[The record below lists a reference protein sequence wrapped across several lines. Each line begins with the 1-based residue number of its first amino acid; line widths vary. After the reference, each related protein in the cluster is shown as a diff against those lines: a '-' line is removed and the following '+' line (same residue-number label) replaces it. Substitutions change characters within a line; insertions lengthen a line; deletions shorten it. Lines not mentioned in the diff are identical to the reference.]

1 MAARPL
7 FVVLALLGATL
18 ACPAQQVIAEASAVR
33 GPILATKDGLSLPA
47 GEFTVADLIDATSR
61 YLCRNY
67 LHDDGAIA
75 VLAPFTLQRPL
86 ALDALGAEEV
96 LYALLAS
103 RDLLVLPLD
112 ELRGMFAIV
121 PLVGRD
127 RPLPM
132 TSVPMR
138 TPDEILRRP
147 RLHEL
152 VTTVVTLRAAEAPA
166 LANALSVQF
175 TLQSGRAA
183 SQTTAA
189 ALDARTLLLHGFR
202 DQLAEVLAVLRQLDR
217 HAEAAATPADVLQRL
232 DALEREVAALR
243 RELAE
248 RPPAPR

>member
-1 MAARPL
+1 MLARPQL
-7 FVVLALLGATL
+7 VGLALLGATL
-18 ACPAQQVIAEASAVR
+18 ACPAQQVVAAASARR

-47 GEFTVADLIDATSR
+47 GEFTVADLIEATSR

-67 LHDDGAIA
+67 LYDDGAVA
-75 VLAPFTLQRPL
+75 ALAPFTLQRQL

-103 RDLLVLPLD
+103 RDLLVLPID
-112 ELRGMFAIV
+112 EARGLFAVV
-121 PLVGRD
+121 PLAARD
-127 RPLPM
+127 RPLPV

-147 RLHEL
+147 RLREL
-152 VTTVVTLRAAEAPA
+152 VTTVVELRAAEAPA

-183 SQTTAA
+183 GQTTAA
-189 ALDARTLLLHGFR
+189 ALGAHTLLLHGFR
-202 DQLAEVLAVLRQLDR
+202 DQLAEVLVVVRQLDR
-217 HAEAAATPADVLQRL
+217 LTETQAVPPSVLQRL

-243 RELAE
+243 RALAE